1 MSCKRSDILRVLID
15 KRGNKYMV
23 RNEEFHS
30 DLGFIKKADIERSK
44 VGDILLTHLGG
55 EFRIIKPNV
64 NDYIELMERKCSIIL
79 PKDIG
84 VVVAYTGVG
93 CGDRVVDAG
102 SGAGAAAI
110 YFGNVV
116 GDRGEVYSYEVR
128 EDFAEVARQN
138 IAGFGLEN
146 VHVKCQ
152 DITEGIDEKD
162 VDLVFLD
169 LPKPWEVVEHAE
181 DALKVGGYLATYTPY
196 IEQVGALHNVLK
208 KSSFSELNTLE
219 CILREIEVKNKGT
232 RPKTRMVGHTGY
244 LTFARLL

>member
-1 MSCKRSDILRVLID
+1 MRALID

-23 RNEEFHS
+23 RNGEFHS

-55 EFRIIKPNV
+55 EFRVIMPNV

-84 VVVAYTGVG
+84 VVVAHTGVG

-128 EDFAEVARQN
+128 EEFAKIARRN

-152 DITEGIDEKD
+152 DITEGIDEGD

-169 LPKPWEVVEHAE
+169 LPKPWKVVEHAE
-181 DALKVGGYLATYTPY
+181 DALRVGGYLVAYNPY
-196 IEQVGALHNVLK
+196 IEQVKILHKVLK